1 MNAGRPAGRHV
12 AVIIISY
19 NTKALLDKCLTTLK
33 PELCDGDEVVV
44 LDNASSDGSA
54 DLVAAAHPWVALIRS
69 PTNLGWGAGC
79 NEAVRRTTA
88 AWILLLNPDTVV
100 FPGTIVGLLDF
111 AERRPDGGLYGGRT
125 VGSDD
130 QLDPRS
136 CWAAP
141 SVWSIF
147 CSAVGLTTAFR
158 RSRLFDPESMGSWQR
173 DDERHVDIVTGCLLL
188 VSRQWWDRLGG
199 FAEKYF
205 MYGEDAD
212 FNMRAR
218 KLGARPTITPAA
230 TIQHVVGASSTRPD
244 KLVYVLR
251 GKLTYAYDHFDFF
264 RARLAMVLMLL
275 GVFLRGLVW
284 PALFR
289 RTNAWTA
296 VWNRRREWLNRYR

>member
-1 MNAGRPAGRHV
+1 MNAGRPVGHHV

-19 NTKALLDKCLTTLK
+19 NTKVLLDKCLTALK

-54 DLVAAAHPWVALIRS
+54 DLVVAAHPWVSLIRS
-69 PTNLGWGAGC
+69 PTNLGFGAGC

-88 AWILLLNPDTVV
+88 DWILLLNPDTVV

-125 VGSDD
+125 VGSDR

-147 CSAVGLTTAFR
+147 CSAVGLTAAFR
-158 RSRLFDPESMGSWQR
+158 RSWLFDPESMGSWQR

-212 FNMRAR
+212 LNMRAR
-218 KLGARPTITPAA
+218 KLGARPMITPEV
-230 TIQHVVGASSTRPD
+230 TIQHLVGASSTRPD

-251 GKLTYAYDHFDFF
+251 GKLTYVYDHFDFV
-264 RARLAMVLMLL
+264 RARMAMALMLF

-284 PALFR
+284 PMLFR
-289 RTNAWTA
+289 RTNTWTT
-296 VWNRRREWLNRYR
+296 VWNRRREWLERYR